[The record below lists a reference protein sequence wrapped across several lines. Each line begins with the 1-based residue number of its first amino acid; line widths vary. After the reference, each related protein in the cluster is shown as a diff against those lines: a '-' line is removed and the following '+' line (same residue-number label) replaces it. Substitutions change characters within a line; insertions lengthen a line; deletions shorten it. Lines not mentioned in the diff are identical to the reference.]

1 MLRAESLG
9 QEEKMKLN
17 LVAEVAW
24 VEVGGQGRPPLPL
37 RRQGSGD
44 TKVMRKIQALRG
56 LLL

>member
-1 MLRAESLG
+1 
-9 QEEKMKLN
+9 MKLN
-17 LVAEVAW
+17 LMAEVAW

-37 RRQGSGD
+37 RRQCSGD